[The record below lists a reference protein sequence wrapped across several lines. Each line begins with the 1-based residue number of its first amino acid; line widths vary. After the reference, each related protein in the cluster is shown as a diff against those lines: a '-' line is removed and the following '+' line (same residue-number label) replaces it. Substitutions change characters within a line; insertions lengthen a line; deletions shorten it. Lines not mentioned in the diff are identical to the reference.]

1 MSQSSDEAAVLAAN
15 AAFYAAFERLSI
27 EDMDAVW
34 AYEEPVLCVHPGWP
48 LLSTREQVIES
59 WRRIFENASLMRFDI
74 TGAQVVV
81 EGDAAWVS
89 CTENLTQVLDG
100 RGGRGQDSGHQPL
113 QAASRRVARRPPPRL
128 GRSASRPRRSRPFGS
143 EGKEHR
149 AVRDVQRDGSL
160 RFQDALAVT
169 GESRHHLC
177 CKGFQVLQSFAQWNS
192 HVCELD
198 KQVVQ
203 VAHLLQLL
211 DPLHHVLRGTNQQ
224 GARL

>member
-1 MSQSSDEAAVLAAN
+1 MSQSSDETAVLAAN
-15 AAFYAAFERLSI
+15 AAFYAAFESLSI

-100 RGGRGQDSGHQPL
+100 RVVEAKI
-113 QAASRRVARRPPPRL
+113 QATNLFRRRLGEWRVAHHH
-128 GRSASRPRRSRPFGS
+128 GSAVG
-143 EGKEHR
+143 
-149 AVRDVQRDGSL
+149 Q
-160 RFQDALAVT
+160 
-169 GESRHHLC
+169 
-177 CKGFQVLQSFAQWNS
+177 
-192 HVCELD
+192 
-198 KQVVQ
+198 
-203 VAHLLQLL
+203 
-211 DPLHHVLRGTNQQ
+211 
-224 GARL
+224 

>member
-15 AAFYAAFERLSI
+15 AAFYAAFESLSI

-81 EGDAAWVS
+81 EGEAAWVS

-100 RGGRGQDSGHQPL
+100 RVVEAKI
-113 QAASRRVARRPPPRL
+113 QATNLFRRRLGEWRVAHHH
-128 GRSASRPRRSRPFGS
+128 GSAVG
-143 EGKEHR
+143 
-149 AVRDVQRDGSL
+149 Q
-160 RFQDALAVT
+160 
-169 GESRHHLC
+169 
-177 CKGFQVLQSFAQWNS
+177 
-192 HVCELD
+192 
-198 KQVVQ
+198 
-203 VAHLLQLL
+203 
-211 DPLHHVLRGTNQQ
+211 
-224 GARL
+224 

>member
-15 AAFYAAFERLSI
+15 AAFYAAFESLSI

-34 AYEEPVLCVHPGWP
+34 AHEEPVLCVHPGWP

-100 RGGRGQDSGHQPL
+100 RVAEAKI
-113 QAASRRVARRPPPRL
+113 QATNLFRRRLGEWRVAHHH
-128 GRSASRPRRSRPFGS
+128 GSAVG
-143 EGKEHR
+143 
-149 AVRDVQRDGSL
+149 Q
-160 RFQDALAVT
+160 
-169 GESRHHLC
+169 
-177 CKGFQVLQSFAQWNS
+177 
-192 HVCELD
+192 
-198 KQVVQ
+198 
-203 VAHLLQLL
+203 
-211 DPLHHVLRGTNQQ
+211 
-224 GARL
+224 

>member
-15 AAFYAAFERLSI
+15 AAFYAAFESLSI

-34 AYEEPVLCVHPGWP
+34 AHEEPVLCVHPGWP

-100 RGGRGQDSGHQPL
+100 RVVEAKI
-113 QAASRRVARRPPPRL
+113 QATNLFRRRL
-128 GRSASRPRRSRPFGS
+128 GEWRIAHHHGSAVG
-143 EGKEHR
+143 
-149 AVRDVQRDGSL
+149 Q
-160 RFQDALAVT
+160 
-169 GESRHHLC
+169 
-177 CKGFQVLQSFAQWNS
+177 
-192 HVCELD
+192 
-198 KQVVQ
+198 
-203 VAHLLQLL
+203 
-211 DPLHHVLRGTNQQ
+211 
-224 GARL
+224 

>member
-15 AAFYAAFERLSI
+15 AAFYAAFESLSI

-89 CTENLTQVLDG
+89 CTENLTQLLDG
-100 RGGRGQDSGHQPL
+100 RVVEAKI
-113 QAASRRVARRPPPRL
+113 QATNLFRRRLGEWRVAHHH
-128 GRSASRPRRSRPFGS
+128 GSAVG
-143 EGKEHR
+143 
-149 AVRDVQRDGSL
+149 Q
-160 RFQDALAVT
+160 
-169 GESRHHLC
+169 
-177 CKGFQVLQSFAQWNS
+177 
-192 HVCELD
+192 
-198 KQVVQ
+198 
-203 VAHLLQLL
+203 
-211 DPLHHVLRGTNQQ
+211 
-224 GARL
+224 

>member
-15 AAFYAAFERLSI
+15 AAFYAAFGSLSI

-100 RGGRGQDSGHQPL
+100 RVVEAKI
-113 QAASRRVARRPPPRL
+113 QATNLFRRRLGEWRVAHHH
-128 GRSASRPRRSRPFGS
+128 GSAVG
-143 EGKEHR
+143 
-149 AVRDVQRDGSL
+149 Q
-160 RFQDALAVT
+160 
-169 GESRHHLC
+169 
-177 CKGFQVLQSFAQWNS
+177 
-192 HVCELD
+192 
-198 KQVVQ
+198 
-203 VAHLLQLL
+203 
-211 DPLHHVLRGTNQQ
+211 
-224 GARL
+224 

>member
-15 AAFYAAFERLSI
+15 AAFYAAFESLSI

-34 AYEEPVLCVHPGWP
+34 AHEEPVLCVHPGWP

-100 RGGRGQDSGHQPL
+100 RVVEAKI
-113 QAASRRVARRPPPRL
+113 QATNLFRRRLGEWRVAHHH
-128 GRSASRPRRSRPFGS
+128 GSAVG
-143 EGKEHR
+143 H
-149 AVRDVQRDGSL
+149 
-160 RFQDALAVT
+160 
-169 GESRHHLC
+169 
-177 CKGFQVLQSFAQWNS
+177 
-192 HVCELD
+192 
-198 KQVVQ
+198 
-203 VAHLLQLL
+203 
-211 DPLHHVLRGTNQQ
+211 
-224 GARL
+224 

>member
-15 AAFYAAFERLSI
+15 AAFYAAFESLSI

-34 AYEEPVLCVHPGWP
+34 AHEEPVLCVHPGWP

-100 RGGRGQDSGHQPL
+100 RVAEAKI
-113 QAASRRVARRPPPRL
+113 QATNLFRRRLGEWRVAHHH
-128 GRSASRPRRSRPFGS
+128 GSAIG
-143 EGKEHR
+143 
-149 AVRDVQRDGSL
+149 Q
-160 RFQDALAVT
+160 
-169 GESRHHLC
+169 
-177 CKGFQVLQSFAQWNS
+177 
-192 HVCELD
+192 
-198 KQVVQ
+198 
-203 VAHLLQLL
+203 
-211 DPLHHVLRGTNQQ
+211 
-224 GARL
+224 

>member
-15 AAFYAAFERLSI
+15 AAFYAAFGSLSI

-34 AYEEPVLCVHPGWP
+34 AHEEPVLCVHPGWP

-100 RGGRGQDSGHQPL
+100 RVVEAKI
-113 QAASRRVARRPPPRL
+113 QATNLFRRCLGEWRVAHHH
-128 GRSASRPRRSRPFGS
+128 GSAVG
-143 EGKEHR
+143 
-149 AVRDVQRDGSL
+149 Q
-160 RFQDALAVT
+160 
-169 GESRHHLC
+169 
-177 CKGFQVLQSFAQWNS
+177 
-192 HVCELD
+192 
-198 KQVVQ
+198 
-203 VAHLLQLL
+203 
-211 DPLHHVLRGTNQQ
+211 
-224 GARL
+224 

>member
-15 AAFYAAFERLSI
+15 AAFYAAFESLSI

-48 LLSTREQVIES
+48 LLSTREQVMES

-100 RGGRGQDSGHQPL
+100 RVAEAKI
-113 QAASRRVARRPPPRL
+113 QATNLFRRHLGEWRVAHHH
-128 GRSASRPRRSRPFGS
+128 GSAVG
-143 EGKEHR
+143 
-149 AVRDVQRDGSL
+149 Q
-160 RFQDALAVT
+160 
-169 GESRHHLC
+169 
-177 CKGFQVLQSFAQWNS
+177 
-192 HVCELD
+192 
-198 KQVVQ
+198 
-203 VAHLLQLL
+203 
-211 DPLHHVLRGTNQQ
+211 
-224 GARL
+224 

>member
-15 AAFYAAFERLSI
+15 AAFYAAFESLSI

-100 RGGRGQDSGHQPL
+100 RVVEAKI
-113 QAASRRVARRPPPRL
+113 QATNLFRRRLGEWRVAHHH
-128 GRSASRPRRSRPFGS
+128 GSAVG
-143 EGKEHR
+143 
-149 AVRDVQRDGSL
+149 Q
-160 RFQDALAVT
+160 
-169 GESRHHLC
+169 
-177 CKGFQVLQSFAQWNS
+177 
-192 HVCELD
+192 
-198 KQVVQ
+198 
-203 VAHLLQLL
+203 
-211 DPLHHVLRGTNQQ
+211 
-224 GARL
+224 